1 MRQESGQICARTTSA
16 LASPRG
22 WRPAAIA
29 ALTLVASAGPLLAQ
43 QPSRAVSGTVVSAA
57 TLTPIQGADVR
68 VQGSETSVLTDVS
81 GRFRIADI
89 GADQVTIVVRRIR
102 FQPVTQTVRAGTTDL
117 RLTMTEA
124 TVQLD
129 EVVVTGTAV
138 GTQQRSI
145 GNSVSSI
152 SAAQELERSAVPDV
166 GNLINA
172 RAAGVIVTSGS
183 GRAGSGTGI
192 AIRGRSTISLNQQ
205 PLLYI
210 DGVRVAN
217 DVATGTRAQGGA
229 GVARLNDIAPED
241 IESIEIIKGPAAATI
256 YGTEASNGV
265 IQVITKRGRASDK
278 ARWGLSLRQGTSWF
292 QDPEGRLPTNYG
304 KTATGEI
311 LSWNAMEMEKARG
324 FDIWKNGRMQ
334 SYTGSV
340 SGGTN
345 LAQYYVSSTYDT
357 DKGIEPNNYLDRF
370 SGNAN
375 INMTPSAKIDVNAR
389 VGYVTGTTHL
399 GSDYGLGAMAGT
411 LFGSPILAQAV
422 PLTRGYGFNVPP
434 EVVWSVVDN
443 SQELNRFTGSLTFN
457 HRPTSWFT
465 QRFIAGLDQTS
476 EDNQNLNNFVPT
488 EWKPLFSAS
497 AAKGSLL
504 QDTRDITYASGDY
517 SGTAKFD
524 LTKSLVSNTS
534 VGGQYYRKKTRLG
547 QVTGREF
554 PAPGLKTAA
563 AAAIRDG
570 QQDFVVNT
578 TIGLYAQ
585 EQLGWNDR
593 LFLTGAVRVD
603 NNSAFGEDFD
613 FATYPKIAATW
624 VISEEPFWK
633 LGFINTLKLRS
644 AYGVSGLQPDVFTA
658 LRTFQPVTGT
668 GDQAAVTP
676 QLIGNP
682 DLKPERG
689 TELELGFDAMAFN
702 RLSLEFTYF
711 NKTTKDAILLRPVA
725 PSLGFPGSQYVNIG
739 EVSNHGLEARAT
751 LQALT
756 RDNFSWEITGNVG
769 TTKDK
774 IENLGGIPFISLFP
788 PVQRHVQG
796 YPIGGFW
803 AKRVTSA
810 TLDATGKAQDL
821 MCDGGPGAAPQP
833 CAAAPVVFLG
843 TITPKA
849 TGAVANTF
857 TLWKQLSLYAL
868 VDFKSGN
875 KILDANEYARCAAL
889 SVCEVNV
896 RPEKYDP
903 RYVANAQ
910 NGSSLVIA
918 DEFIHD
924 ASFAML
930 REVSAT
936 YSLPDKYARYARA
949 TRASFTL
956 AGRNLHRWT
965 GFKGLDPESR
975 SLLTTSTVTPAA
987 NPFQSTFDQ
996 AVTPTL
1002 AQFIATLN
1010 LTF

>member
-1 MRQESGQICARTTSA
+1 MVVSSA
-16 LASPRG
+16 AP
-22 WRPAAIA
+22 
-29 ALTLVASAGPLLAQ
+29 VLAQ
-43 QPSRAVSGTVVSAA
+43 QPRPVSGTVVSAA
-57 TLTPIQGADVR
+57 TLTPIQGAEVR
-68 VQGSETSVLTDVS
+68 VQGAATSVFTDVS
-81 GRFRIADI
+81 GRFRIADV
-89 GADQVTIVVRRIR
+89 GADSVTLAVRRIR
-102 FQPVTQTVRAGTTDL
+102 FQPVTQAVRAGTTDL
-117 RLTMTEA
+117 RVLMTEA
-124 TVQLD
+124 SVQLD

-145 GNSVSSI
+145 GNAVSSI
-152 SAAQELERSAVPDV
+152 SAAQEVERSGVSDV

-172 RAAGVIVTSGS
+172 RAPGVIVTSGS

-192 AIRGRSTISLNQQ
+192 AIRGRSTISLSQQ

-217 DVATGTRAQGGA
+217 DVSTGTRAQGGS
-229 GVARLNDIAPED
+229 GIARLNDIAPED

-265 IQVITKRGRASDK
+265 VQIITKRGRASDK
-278 ARWGLSLRQGTSWF
+278 ARWGLGFRQGTAWF

-304 KTATGEI
+304 KTAAGQI

-324 FDIWKNGRMQ
+324 FEIFRNARLQ
-334 SYTGSV
+334 SYNGSV

-345 LAQYYVSSTYDT
+345 LAQYYVSANYDT

-370 SGNAN
+370 TGNAN
-375 INMTPSAKIDVNAR
+375 LNMTPSSKIDVNAR

-399 GSDYGLGAMAGT
+399 GSDYGLGAMSAVMY
-411 LFGSPILAQAV
+411 GSPILAQAV
-422 PLTRGYGFNVPP
+422 PLTRGYGFNTPP
-434 EVVWSVVDN
+434 EVTWGVVDN
-443 SQELNRFTGSLTFN
+443 TQELNRFTGSLTFN
-457 HRPTSWFT
+457 HRPLNWFT

-476 EDNQNLNNFVPT
+476 EDNQNLNNFVPI
-488 EWKPLFSAS
+488 EWRPLFSAS

-504 QDTRDITYASGDY
+504 QDRRDITFASADY
-517 SGTAKFD
+517 SGTARANI
-524 LTKSLVSNTS
+524 TSSLVSNTS
-534 VGGQYYRKKTRLG
+534 IGGQYYRKKVRLG

-570 QQDFVVNT
+570 QQDFYINT

-613 FATYPKIAATW
+613 FATYPKVAATW

-644 AYGVSGLQPDVFTA
+644 AFGVSGLQPDVFTA
-658 LRTFQPVTGT
+658 LRSFQPVTGT

-689 TELELGFDAMAFN
+689 TELEVGFDAMTFN

-739 EVSNHGLEARAT
+739 EVKNHGVEARAT

-756 RDNFSWEITGNVG
+756 RDNFSWEVTGNVG
-769 TTKDK
+769 TTKDE
-774 IENLGGIPFISLFP
+774 ITNLGGIPFIAAGGP
-788 PVQRHVQG
+788 GQRHVQG

-810 TLDATGKAQDL
+810 TLDANGRAQNL
-821 MCDGGPGAAPQP
+821 QCDGGPGAQPKACASAPF
-833 CAAAPVVFLG
+833 VFLG
-843 TITPKA
+843 TITPKM

-868 VDFKSGN
+868 VDFKNGN
-875 KILDANEYARCAAL
+875 KILNADEFNRCAAL
-889 SVCEVNV
+889 SVCDVNV
-896 RPEKYDP
+896 NPTKYDP
-903 RYVANAQ
+903 TYVANAQ
-910 NGSSLVIA
+910 TGSSLVTA
-918 DEFIHD
+918 DRFFQN

-936 YSLPDKYARYARA
+936 YSVPDKFAHYVRA
-949 TRASFTL
+949 SRASFTV
-956 AGRNLHRWT
+956 AARNLHRWT
-965 GFKGLDPESR
+965 DYTGLDPESR
-975 SLLTTSTVTPAA
+975 SLATTSTIGNTNTNA
-987 NPFQSTFDQ
+987 FQNSFSQ

-1002 AQFIATLN
+1002 AQFLATLN

>member
-1 MRQESGQICARTTSA
+1 MRQESGQVGARLRAALVSPRPWRTVAVLA
-16 LASPRG
+16 LAIA
-22 WRPAAIA
+22 PA
-29 ALTLVASAGPLLAQ
+29 SMRAQ
-43 QPSRAVSGTVVSAA
+43 DTRTVSGTVLAA
-57 TLTPIQGADVR
+57 TALTPIQGVDVR
-68 VQGSETSVLTDVS
+68 VQGAATGVFTDVS
-81 GRFRIADI
+81 GRFRLINLPA
-89 GADQVTIVVRRIR
+89 GPVTITVRSLRY
-102 FQPVTQTVRAGTTDL
+102 QPFTQTVPVGTTDIRVL
-117 RLTMTEA
+117 LNET
-124 TVQLD
+124 TVKLN
-129 EVVVTGTAV
+129 EVVITGTAA
-138 GTQQRSI
+138 GEQQRSI
-145 GNSVSSI
+145 GNAVSSI
-152 SAAQELERSAVPDV
+152 SAAQEVERSGVGDV

-210 DGVRVAN
+210 DGVRVAS
-217 DVATGTRAQGGA
+217 DVSTGTRAQGGS
-229 GVARLNDIAPED
+229 GIARMNDIAPED

-256 YGTEASNGV
+256 YGTEAANGV

-278 ARWGLSLRQGTSWF
+278 ARWGLSFRQGTSWF

-304 KTATGEI
+304 KNTAGEI
-311 LSWNAMEMEKARG
+311 LTWNAMQMEKARG

-334 SYTGSV
+334 TYTGSV

-345 LAQYYVSSTYDT
+345 LVQYYVSSTYDT

-375 INMTPSAKIDVNAR
+375 LNLTPSAKIDVNAR
-389 VGYVTGTTHL
+389 IGYVTGTTHL

-411 LFGSPILAQAV
+411 LYGSPLTAIAR
-422 PLTRGYGFNVPP
+422 PITRGYGFNVPP
-434 EVVWSVVDN
+434 EVVWGVVDN
-443 SQELNRFTGSLTFN
+443 TQELNRFTGSLTFN
-457 HRPTSWFT
+457 HRPLTWFT
-465 QRFIAGLDQTS
+465 QRFIAGLDQTA
-476 EDNQNLNNFVPT
+476 EDNQNLNNFVKP
-488 EWKPLFSAS
+488 EWAPLFSAT
-497 AAKGSLL
+497 AARGSLN
-504 QDTRDITYASGDY
+504 QDRRDITFASADY
-517 SGTAKFD
+517 SGTAKFN
-524 LTKSLVSNTS
+524 LTSALVSNTS
-534 VGGQYYRKKTRLG
+534 VGGQYYRKKTRLAA
-547 QVTGREF
+547 VTGSQF
-554 PAPGLKTAA
+554 PAPGVKTAA

-613 FATYPKIAATW
+613 FATYPKVAGTW
-624 VISEEPFWK
+624 VISEEPFWG
-633 LGFINTLKLRS
+633 LDFINTLKLRS
-644 AYGVSGLQPDVFTA
+644 AFGVSGLQPEVFTA
-658 LRTFQPVTGT
+658 LRTFQPITGT
-668 GDQAAVTP
+668 GDQPAVTP

-689 TELELGFDAMAFN
+689 TEIEAGFDAMMFD

-774 IENLGGIPFISLFP
+774 IEDLGGIPFIGIFP
-788 PVQRHVQG
+788 PTQRHVQG
-796 YPIGGFW
+796 YPIGGIW
-803 AKRVTSA
+803 TKRVTSA
-810 TLDATGKAQDL
+810 TLDANGRAQNL
-821 MCDGGPGAAPQP
+821 MCDGGPGAQP
-833 CAAAPVVFLG
+833 MACASAPVVFLG
-843 TITPKA
+843 TVTPKA

-868 VDFKSGN
+868 VDFKTGN
-875 KILDANEYARCAAL
+875 KILNTNEYTRCAAL

-896 RPEKYDP
+896 NPQKYDP
-903 RYVANAQ
+903 KYVANAQ

-918 DEFIHD
+918 DQFIDD

-930 REVSAT
+930 REISAT
-936 YSLPDKYARYARA
+936 YSVPDKFARYARA

-956 AGRNLHRWT
+956 AARNLHRWT
-965 GFKGLDPESR
+965 GYTGLDPESR
-975 SLLTTSTVTPAA
+975 SLQSTSTFTPAA
-987 NPFQSTFDQ
+987 NPFTATFDQ